1 MGNKKERGFMTLNY
15 VTEMR
20 ELLAQMIKDLDK
32 AAKGNK
38 TAAQRVRT
46 GSVLLA
52 KVAKEFRRESIA
64 LEKKGRK

>member
-1 MGNKKERGFMTLNY
+1 MVVRCAAQMK
-15 VTEMR
+15 
-20 ELLAQMIKDLDK
+20 ELLTQMVKDLDK

-46 GSVLLA
+46 GSLLLS

-64 LEKKGRK
+64 LEKKRA